1 MLFPSFI
8 IWGGRRGRAE
18 QKKIAFIKLML
29 VSAPGKENGE
39 EKWGAFEPNGLL

>member
-8 IWGGRRGRAE
+8 IGVAGGEE
-18 QKKIAFIKLML
+18 QNRKKIAFIKLML

-39 EKWGAFEPNGLL
+39 EKWGAFELNGLL